1 MELVSF
7 RWSVAALSKKW
18 ARNMD
23 LRWKYPIAIFTLL
36 SLSAMAWGQEAGAK
50 RMATPAE
57 QKMCSEQARNVD
69 AEWER
74 RAEYA
79 TQPTYTS
86 NTSHYD
92 PVSQICYVM
101 ITDIYA
107 MQDGSYMTRISVT
120 DAFGGRE
127 YGLFRKEPSGTI
139 SNCSLSPLDNPSDAR
154 DHSCD
159 SEPDFRDEA
168 FKLYGIAQR

>member
-1 MELVSF
+1 M
-7 RWSVAALSKKW
+7 
-18 ARNMD
+18 NMD
-23 LRWKYPIAIFTLL
+23 ARRKYLIAIFTLL
-36 SLSAMAWGQEAGAK
+36 ILSAMASGQQPETK
-50 RMATPAE
+50 RTATLAE
-57 QKMCSEQARNVD
+57 QKLCSEQARKVD

-120 DAFGGRE
+120 DAFEGRE
-127 YGLFRKEPSGTI
+127 YGLFRKEPSGRI
-139 SNCSLSPLDNPSDAR
+139 LNCSLTPLDDPSDVH

-159 SEPDFRDEA
+159 DEPEFRDEV

>member
-1 MELVSF
+1 M
-7 RWSVAALSKKW
+7 
-18 ARNMD
+18 NMD
-23 LRWKYPIAIFTLL
+23 TRWKYPIGIFTLL
-36 SLSAMAWGQEAGAK
+36 ILSAIAWGQQPEAK
-50 RMATPAE
+50 RSATVAE
-57 QKMCSEQARNVD
+57 QKMCSEQARKVD
-69 AEWER
+69 GEWEG

-79 TQPTYTS
+79 IQPTYTS
-86 NTSHYD
+86 NTSHFD

-127 YGLFRKEPSGTI
+127 YGLFRKEPSGRI
-139 SNCSLSPLDNPSDAR
+139 LNCSLTPLDDPFDAH

>member
-1 MELVSF
+1 
-7 RWSVAALSKKW
+7 
-18 ARNMD
+18 MD
-23 LRWKYPIAIFTLL
+23 GVGKYPIAIFILI
-36 SLSAMAWGQEAGAK
+36 LSAMACGQQPEAK
-50 RMATPAE
+50 PSATLAE
-57 QKMCSEQARNVD
+57 QKMCSEQGRRVD

-92 PVSQICYVM
+92 PVAQICYVM

-107 MQDGSYMTRISVT
+107 MRDGSYMTRISVT
-120 DAFGGRE
+120 DAGEGRE
-127 YGLFRKEPSGTI
+127 YGLFRREPSGKVL
-139 SNCSLSPLDNPSDAR
+139 NCSLTPLDDPFEAH